1 MATVDELL
9 QDATRRMDTSV
20 EHTRSEFN
28 TVRTGRASAALLDR
42 IAIDYYGTGTP
53 LKQLATINVPEPR
66 MLTVQPFD
74 PSTIKSIEKAIQES
88 DLGLTPSNDGKL
100 IRLPMPQPNE
110 ERRKELVKVVRK
122 LAEEGKVAV
131 RNVRRDAMHHLQELV
146 KNGDVG
152 DDEERRAED
161 RVQKLT
167 DDHTKSIDELLRHKE
182 AEIMEV

>member
-1 MATVDELL
+1 MATLDELI
-9 QDATRRMDTSV
+9 QDAVRRMDSSI

-42 IAIDYYGTGTP
+42 VNIEYYGQQTP

-66 MLTVQPFD
+66 MLTIQPFD
-74 PSTIKSIEKAIQES
+74 PSSIKAIEKAIQES
-88 DLGLTPSNDGKL
+88 DLGLTPSNDGKM

-122 LAEEGKVAV
+122 LAEEGKVSV
-131 RNVRRDAMHHLQELV
+131 RNVRRDVLHHLQELG
-146 KNGDVG
+146 KKGEVG
-152 DDEERRAED
+152 DDDERRAEE

-167 DDHTKSIDELLRHKE
+167 DDHTKSIDDLLKHKE